1 MSLWK
6 FNDFE
11 AEVDFADA
19 DFIETLEEAQAQ
31 LEKDVLA
38 VPTVE
43 KVSDILRAQ
52 VDCYAKFF
60 DSLFGNGAS
69 NIIAEGRCSVTP
81 YIEAANSLFEF
92 YNSENVRYTNIGNKY
107 IPRSGGNRQQ
117 RRYNERQN
125 SRNYNRNH
133 GRK

>member
-38 VPTVE
+38 VPTVG

-69 NIIAEGRCSVTP
+69 NIIAEGRCSVAL
-81 YIEAANSLFEF
+81 YIEATNSLFEF

-117 RRYNERQN
+117 RRCNERQN

>member
-38 VPTVE
+38 VPTVG

-92 YNSENVRYTNIGNKY
+92 YNSENVRCTNIGNKY

-117 RRYNERQN
+117 YRYNERQN

>member
-38 VPTVE
+38 VPTVGHPTRTGRL
-43 KVSDILRAQ
+43 LR
-52 VDCYAKFF
+52 
-60 DSLFGNGAS
+60 
-69 NIIAEGRCSVTP
+69 
-81 YIEAANSLFEF
+81 
-92 YNSENVRYTNIGNKY
+92 
-107 IPRSGGNRQQ
+107 
-117 RRYNERQN
+117 
-125 SRNYNRNH
+125 
-133 GRK
+133 

>member
-38 VPTVE
+38 VPTVG

-52 VDCYAKFF
+52 VDCYTKFF

-92 YNSENVRYTNIGNKY
+92 YNSENARYTNIGNKY

-117 RRYNERQN
+117 YRYNERQN

>member
-38 VPTVE
+38 VPTVG

-69 NIIAEGRCSVTP
+69 NIIAEGRCSVAP
-81 YIEAANSLFEF
+81 YIEATNSLFEF

-107 IPRSGGNRQQ
+107 IPRSGGHRQQ
-117 RRYNERQN
+117 RRCNERQN